1 MDNTPPL
8 ALSNEAAPRGK
19 KRRSSDAA
27 LGDAFTSQGR
37 SNTIRFLGK
46 FESAF
51 ATYLANRGLV
61 TIGDFEETQA
71 KASIRAIEATTPSL
85 EDGWRQATN
94 FKVVNSATNFI
105 NDDVSK
111 TVGG

>member
-1 MDNTPPL
+1 MKL
-8 ALSNEAAPRGK
+8 RHVVKNEDPATRHLVTLL
-19 KRRSSDAA
+19 RRKVEATGA
-27 LGDAFTSQGR
+27 M
-37 SNTIRFLGK
+37 RFLGK

-61 TIGDFEETQA
+61 TIGDFEEAQA
-71 KASIRAIEATTPSL
+71 IASIRAIEATTPSL

-94 FKVVNSATNFI
+94 FRVVNSATNFI
-105 NDDVSK
+105 MDDVRK